1 MKGLT
6 YLNIGE
12 NHAKASTLALPVS
25 TKHCIEICRWI
36 KHKNVAAAKKMLE
49 DVIEYRQAVP
59 FKHFYHNIGHRKGR
73 MAAGRYPIKACKVV
87 LQLIKAAEANASLK
101 GLNLNNLFIAL
112 IIPNKGAKN
121 IRPGRI
127 HGRAAK
133 NTHLQVVVEEQKES
147 KKNAAVKSP
156 IKKGG

>member
-12 NHAKASTLALPVS
+12 NSAKASMLSLPVS
-25 TKHCIEICRWI
+25 TKQCIEICRWV
-36 KHKNVAAAKKMLE
+36 KHKKVAAAKRMLE
-49 DVIEYRQAVP
+49 EVIAYKQAVP

-73 MAAGRYPIKACKVV
+73 MAAGRYPIKACKAV
-87 LQLIKAAEANASLK
+87 LQLLRQAEANASLK

-121 IRPGRI
+121 MRPGRI

-133 NTHLQVVVEEQKES
+133 NTHLQAVVEEKNL
-147 KKNAAVKSP
+147 KNAKSA
-156 IKKGG
+156 KKAAKK